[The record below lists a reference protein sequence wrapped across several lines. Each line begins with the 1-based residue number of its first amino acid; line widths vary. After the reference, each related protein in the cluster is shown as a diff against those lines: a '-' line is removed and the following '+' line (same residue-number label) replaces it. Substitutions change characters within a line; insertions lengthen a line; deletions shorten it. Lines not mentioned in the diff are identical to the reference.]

1 MVLCW
6 CEWLVTLRNVRLTL
20 TLEHM
25 KKICTLL
32 LAGAAFAQLRAQVV
46 VNITEPLSIQ
56 GNVLSTWADPA
67 QGWGTPDMLDVTN
80 AITDTLAL
88 AFDGSASADSLCCEA
103 IINRSEIQGKIAVL
117 YRGTCN
123 FSLKALN
130 CQDSGAVAVI
140 IINNTPDTPIPMG
153 AGTFGADVTIP
164 TFLVDQL
171 GGQAVAAALANG
183 EIVVAFLGNKTG
195 YFDFDLGFYGPD
207 MLTPPSAA
215 IPALLAQ
222 NASEYSPILGAWV
235 RNYGSSPQVAATLN
249 ITVTQG
255 GNPVYNETSA
265 PFDVPSADS
274 AFIELPALAL
284 SSYSGF
290 YNITYTVVSPAAEE
304 YAADNTF
311 SSSLNVGNLF
321 SYAEISET
329 TLLPASS
336 AGVAPGTS
344 SGTYTYCVHFR
355 DANASRLAATGIEAL
370 VAVNAP
376 SSVNGEI
383 LSVQAFEWLDEF
395 TGLSDANF
403 ALDNLV
409 EVANGEIIVEIDST
423 RYRGFI
429 PFTEPWPLQ
438 DNVRYLF
445 CLVTENPDIFLGSDD
460 RLDYTTN
467 QEFNDQPVTPVQNG
481 TTWNSGF
488 AGTISNSAV
497 RMVDVNSIGI
507 AEQTKTESQA
517 YPNPAVN
524 ELRIP
529 LRSFTGAADLRILD
543 LAGKVVSAQRV
554 TATGSHLLVNVAGI
568 APGTYNFS
576 VTPENGQQSTFKVV
590 VSR

>member
-1 MVLCW
+1 
-6 CEWLVTLRNVRLTL
+6 
-20 TLEHM
+20 M
-25 KKICTLL
+25 KKIFTLL
-32 LAGAAFAQLRAQVV
+32 LAGAAFVQLQAQVV
-46 VNITEPLSIQ
+46 VNVTEPFGIQ

-67 QGWGTPDMLDVTN
+67 QGWGTPDMLDVAN
-80 AITDTLAL
+80 AVTDTLAL
-88 AFDGSASADSLCCEA
+88 ALDTTATSDSLCCEA
-103 IINRSEIQGKIAVL
+103 ILNRSEIQGKIAVL

-140 IINNTPDTPIPMG
+140 IINNTPAAPVAMG

-171 GGQAVAAALANG
+171 GGQAIAAALANG
-183 EIVVAFLGNKTG
+183 EIVVAFMGNKTG
-195 YFDFDLGFYGPD
+195 YFDFDLGFYAPD
-207 MLTPPSAA
+207 ILTPPSAA

-222 NASEYSPILGAWV
+222 SAAEYSPVLGAWV

-265 PFDVPSADS
+265 PFDIASADS

-311 SSSLNVGNLF
+311 TSSLNVGSLYG
-321 SYAEISET
+321 YAEISET
-329 TLLPASS
+329 TLLPTSA

-344 SGTYTYCVHFR
+344 NGTFTYCVAFR
-355 DANASRLAATGIEAL
+355 DANASRMAATGIEAFA
-370 VAVNAP
+370 AVNAP
-376 SSVNGEI
+376 ASLNGEI
-383 LSVQAFEWLDEF
+383 LSVQAFEWLDDF

-403 ALDNLV
+403 GYNNLV
-409 EVANGEIIVEIDST
+409 EVANGETIVEVDTT

-429 PFTEPWPLQ
+429 PFTEPWPMQ

-445 CLVTENPDIFLGSDD
+445 CLVTENPDLFLGGDSK
-460 RLDYTTN
+460 LDYRTT
-467 QEFNDQPVTPVQNG
+467 EAFTDQPVTPLQNG
-481 TTWNSGF
+481 AAWLDGF
-488 AGTISNSAV
+488 AGTQSSNAV
-497 RMVDVNSIGI
+497 RMIDVNTIGI
-507 AEQTKTESQA
+507 VERTNSQGQA

-529 LRSFTGAADLRILD
+529 LTSFTGAADLSIVD
-543 LAGKVVSAQRV
+543 LAGKIVSAQRV
-554 TATGSHLLVNVAGI
+554 IATGSHLLVNVTDI
-568 APGTYNFS
+568 ASGTYTFR
-576 VTPENGQQSTFKVV
+576 VTPENGHQSSFKVV